1 MEGECCREKKRQR
14 NITLQYLTYMYIEAV
29 ITKAHHGNLV
39 SFSLRVSSVLRQGK
53 RNVVRLNEWF
63 GAIVHGYLV
72 CLSFERPN
80 ADTVYCCHNVT
91 ILNMQK

>member
-1 MEGECCREKKRQR
+1 M
-14 NITLQYLTYMYIEAV
+14 
-29 ITKAHHGNLV
+29 
-39 SFSLRVSSVLRQGK
+39 
-53 RNVVRLNEWF
+53 NEWF

-91 ILNMQK
+91 ILNMQKGKGGMNFELKHSSLMLCKSNDDIKIVGSLSLEVGVRIVT